1 MNTTV
6 TSYTRHRFNDRE
18 STALNYAKAIG
29 IITVVIGHFRG
40 VPFNYFQ
47 PYMYHMPLFFFLGGV
62 FINEYRSIYQHSVG
76 LVKKHALYIAYVYAL
91 IGAVIW
97 FIHLFYPIGYTSLW
111 RGGLLESVFYPI
123 ESNFHGGSYFVVA
136 WFLFAYMLGSLTC
149 LLLIKVSNLFTPS
162 KRMANVLVFAM
173 AMVAAYVGMEVLS
186 PAYRESEVFYL
197 NIASQVSVASSFI
210 LLGYLARSYLFK
222 MTNLY
227 GFVVAFCL
235 LYILKE
241 YELSASMGMVW
252 SIYRVDWFVH
262 LITASI
268 GIYAVLFISK
278 VLAGQEKMPL
288 FELVG
293 IHSKSVMSFHILV
306 FVLIDIVFFE
316 LGLYDIAETKVLT
329 HYVSGYSWPI
339 YMVAGTLLPVV
350 GAIWWLGC
358 ERWARS
364 KVAKVVKGPLG
375 RRQFVQRV

>member
-1 MNTTV
+1 MKTTEA
-6 TSYTRHRFNDRE
+6 TNARYRFNEQE

-62 FINEYRSIYQHSVG
+62 FINEFRSIYQHSVG
-76 LVKKHALYIAYVYAL
+76 LVKKHALYIVYVYAL
-91 IGAVIW
+91 IGAIIW
-97 FIHLFYPIGYTSLW
+97 FIHLFYPIDYTPLW
-111 RGGLLESVFYPI
+111 RGGLVESIFYPI

-136 WFLFAYMLGSLTC
+136 WFLFAYLLGSLIT
-149 LLLIKVSNLFTPS
+149 LPVIKASNKFTSS
-162 KRMANVLVFAM
+162 KRMANVLVFAVAM
-173 AMVAAYVGMEVLS
+173 AAAYVGMEILS

-210 LLGYLARSYLFK
+210 LLGYLARPYLFK

-227 GFVVAFCL
+227 GFVLLFCS

-241 YELSASMGMVW
+241 YDLSASMGMVW
-252 SIYRVDWFVH
+252 SVYRVDWFVH

-268 GIYAVLFISK
+268 GIYAVLFIAK
-278 VLAGQEKMPL
+278 VLATQEEMPL

-306 FVLIDIVFFE
+306 FVFIDVVFFE

-339 YMVAGTLLPVV
+339 YMIAGTLVPVM
-350 GAIWWLGC
+350 AIVWWNRL
-358 ERWARS
+358 WQWTRS
-364 KVAKVVKGPLG
+364 
-375 RRQFVQRV
+375 RVNEGLSLKMVYV

>member
-1 MNTTV
+1 M
-6 TSYTRHRFNDRE
+6 
-18 STALNYAKAIG
+18 
-29 IITVVIGHFRG
+29 
-40 VPFNYFQ
+40 
-47 PYMYHMPLFFFLGGV
+47 
-62 FINEYRSIYQHSVG
+62 
-76 LVKKHALYIAYVYAL
+76 
-91 IGAVIW
+91 
-97 FIHLFYPIGYTSLW
+97 
-111 RGGLLESVFYPI
+111 
-123 ESNFHGGSYFVVA
+123 
-136 WFLFAYMLGSLTC
+136 
-149 LLLIKVSNLFTPS
+149 SNLFTPS

-173 AMVAAYVGMEVLS
+173 AMLAAYVGIEVLS
-186 PAYRESEVFYL
+186 PAYRETEVFYL

-210 LLGYLARSYLFK
+210 LLGYLVRSYLFK

-339 YMVAGTLLPVV
+339 YMIGGTLVPVLV
-350 GAIWWLGC
+350 IICWNSL
-358 ERWARS
+358 
-364 KVAKVVKGPLG
+364 
-375 RRQFVQRV
+375 VQWTRLRINEGLNLKMVYV